1 MSIGGVSI
9 TSSGTSDL
17 PYDISE
23 ISLQQVIQDSKIVGF
38 ENVLVTLEN
47 PAISCKYSC
56 IWYSADVPDPV
67 VNGARLSG

>member
-23 ISLQQVIQDSKIVGF
+23 ISLQQAIRDSKIVGF
-38 ENVLVTLEN
+38 ENVLVALEN
-47 PAISCKYSC
+47 QQSVASTPAPGTPQTCLIQ
-56 IWYSADVPDPV
+56 
-67 VNGARLSG
+67 L